1 MPVVDF
7 KKCSLII
14 PTTFTLAA
22 YVVTL
27 DNSLF
32 SMSFAT
38 PKILNCLLAVVTLA
52 VFESISTLDTKFG
65 EAPAA
70 YTISVFNPI
79 SAIARVP
86 SACTSNLSYGSS
98 DTNPT
103 ISVAALDAAK

>member
-1 MPVVDF
+1 MPDVDF

-79 SAIARVP
+79 SAIARFHPLVLRIFHMGRQIRIQRYP
-86 SACTSNLSYGSS
+86 
-98 DTNPT
+98 
-103 ISVAALDAAK
+103 